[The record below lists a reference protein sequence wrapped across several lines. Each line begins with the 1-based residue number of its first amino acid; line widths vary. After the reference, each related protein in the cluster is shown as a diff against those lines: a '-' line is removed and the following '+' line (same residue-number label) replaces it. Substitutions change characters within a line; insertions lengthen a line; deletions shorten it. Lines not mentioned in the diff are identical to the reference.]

1 MSLSYFDY
9 ESLQRWFKDD
19 GDKTHRLSY
28 ELNEDS
34 IVFDLGGYE
43 GDWSAKIIEKYNC
56 SAYIFEPVNEY
67 YKKIVERFKD
77 NKKVFVFN
85 IGLSDKNGNIDIFYN
100 GDSSSMV
107 FKTSTSER
115 IEIRNICDFLDEI
128 KIKKI
133 DVIKINI
140 EGAEFDLLNE
150 VIKKNYQTKF
160 DNIQVQFHKMFDDSH
175 EKRDIIRK
183 KLSETHQ
190 LTYDYTFVW
199 ENWKIKKNGI

>member
-1 MSLSYFDY
+1 
-9 ESLQRWFKDD
+9 
-19 GDKTHRLSY
+19 
-28 ELNEDS
+28 
-34 IVFDLGGYE
+34 
-43 GDWSAKIIEKYNC
+43 
-56 SAYIFEPVNEY
+56 
-67 YKKIVERFKD
+67 
-77 NKKVFVFN
+77 
-85 IGLSDKNGNIDIFYN
+85 
-100 GDSSSMV
+100 MV

>member
-1 MSLSYFDY
+1 MKIGCKT
-9 ESLQRWFKDD
+9 LQTFFLLCKRTENGK
-19 GDKTHRLSY
+19 K
-28 ELNEDS
+28 N
-34 IVFDLGGYE
+34 
-43 GDWSAKIIEKYNC
+43 
-56 SAYIFEPVNEY
+56 
-67 YKKIVERFKD
+67 YK
-77 NKKVFVFN
+77 
-85 IGLSDKNGNIDIFYN
+85 L
-100 GDSSSMV
+100 
-107 FKTSTSER
+107 
-115 IEIRNICDFLDEI
+115 
-128 KIKKI
+128 KKI